1 MGSFTLSLSQKYA
14 KKITLLRE
22 TYYPTLTDEDATKIF
37 IRDCL
42 DVLVPIPEL
51 DDPRTKS
58 STYDLVKNMFMKS
71 MENPV

>member
-1 MGSFTLSLSQKYA
+1 MGSFTLSLPQKYA
-14 KKITLLRE
+14 KKVTLLRE
-22 TYYPTLTDEDATKIF
+22 AYYPDLTDEDATKIF

-58 STYDLVKNMFMKS
+58 STHDLVKTIFMKALVNS
-71 MENPV
+71 V